1 MPFKSETEKLPKGQ
15 SYPLK
20 PSQFEAA
27 LAAAG
32 ISIDTHF
39 MRRPSRRLFD
49 VHFWPPNPNVSY
61 ERFYITIGAV
71 PSEDA
76 REVRLRVESILLPQ
90 TINWMSEILSLD
102 TRSPIRREQQFIAL
116 S

>member
-15 SYPLK
+15 SDPLK

-39 MRRPSRRLFD
+39 VRRPSRRLFD

-76 REVRLRVESILLPQ
+76 REVGLRVEILLPQ
-90 TINWMSEILSLD
+90 AINWMSEIVSLD
-102 TRSPIRREQQFIAL
+102 TRSPIRREQQLIAL